1 MDLDGSAFDGADGLF
16 ELGAGSVVGYG
27 LAVAVELAG
36 GYAVHPAGGG

>member
-1 MDLDGSAFDGADGLF
+1 MDRRSTVRMACSSS
-16 ELGAGSVVGYG
+16 GAGSVVGYG